1 LFIWIVTQSS
11 CKWIMRY
18 RGLDLNLLVALEA
31 LLSTRSVSRAA
42 ERLNLGQPAMSAA
55 LGRLRDYF
63 RDELLVVEGK
73 RMHPTAFAQSLHA
86 RLLPTLEGLDELVT
100 TSAGFDPATSERSF
114 RIAASDYII
123 AAILAPV
130 VARLATTAPSIRVDF
145 IVPGDFIA
153 AMLDEGKLDLVVTP
167 EDFMSRDHPADLLC
181 EERHVVAGW
190 SGNPVFQSPM
200 TAEAFYAHGHV
211 AVAFG
216 VHRTPAFGDRHVE
229 LTGRPRRVAVIANGF
244 TALPWL
250 LVGTDRLA
258 VMHERLARSVANHFP
273 IAIAELPF
281 EMPAMREMVQY
292 HRARA
297 GDDGLSWLRRQILD
311 EPNRSSRPAEPQQH

>member
-1 LFIWIVTQSS
+1 
-11 CKWIMRY
+11 MRF
-18 RGLDLNLLVALEA
+18 RGLDLNLLVALDA

-42 ERLNLGQPAMSAA
+42 ERLNLSQPAMSAA

-73 RMHPTAFAQSLHA
+73 RMHPTAFAQSLHT
-86 RLLPTLEGLDELVT
+86 RLLPTLQGIDELVT
-100 TSAGFDPATSERSF
+100 TSTGFDPAISERSF

-130 VARLATTAPSIRVDF
+130 VARLATAAPGLKVDF
-145 IVPGDFIA
+145 VVPGELIS
-153 AMLDEGKLDLVVTP
+153 AMLDEGKLDLVVSP
-167 EDFMSRDHPADLLC
+167 ADFISRDHPADLLC

-190 SGNPVFQSPM
+190 SGNPVFQGKL
-200 TAEAFYAHGHV
+200 TEDAFFAHGHV

-216 VHRTPAFGDRHVE
+216 GQRTPAFGDRHVE
-229 LTGRPRRVAVIANGF
+229 RIGRARRLEVIANSF
-244 TALPWL
+244 TVLPWL

-258 VMHERLARSVANHFP
+258 VMHERLARSVADHFP
-273 IAIAELPF
+273 ISIAELPF
-281 EMPAMREMVQY
+281 EMPPMREMVQY

-297 GDDGLSWLRRQILD
+297 GDEGLSWLRRQIL
-311 EPNRSSRPAEPQQH
+311 EPPGR